1 MAPRRSAFTIVG
13 DNRPRVNRGTTY
25 RPFARPYSNGRM
37 QFYQRAPF
45 LHSAGFPSGSVAR
58 VERYQRNSAARL
70 IQSKFRR
77 TRPTYRRPVRRMAN
91 PYTRR
96 TRR

>member
-1 MAPRRSAFTIVG
+1 MGPRRSAFTVVG
-13 DNRPRVNRGTTY
+13 DNRARSVRTTNY
-25 RPFARPYSNGRM
+25 RPHSRPYGNGRM
-37 QFYQRAPF
+37 PLYQRVPF
-45 LHSAGFPSGSVAR
+45 LYSAPYPSGSMDR
-58 VERYQRNSAARL
+58 IERYQRNSAARL